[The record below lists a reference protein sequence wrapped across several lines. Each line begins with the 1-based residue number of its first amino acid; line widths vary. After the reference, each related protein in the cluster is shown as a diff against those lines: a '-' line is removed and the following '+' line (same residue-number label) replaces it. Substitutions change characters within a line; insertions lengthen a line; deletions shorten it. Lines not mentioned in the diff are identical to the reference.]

1 MRINFNAR
9 IATRVHFIV
18 NLVFILFIY
27 FVKLDFIVKES
38 SKQNEQPIW
47 YKLGDIFPYK
57 MKVLVVA
64 IKN

>member
-1 MRINFNAR
+1 MYGLPLDMRINFNAR

-38 SKQNEQPIW
+38 SKQNEQPI
-47 YKLGDIFPYK
+47 
-57 MKVLVVA
+57 
-64 IKN
+64 